1 MARPNSIADVT
12 DRTNLVATFHTEFI
26 NTSPIMLKHYAA
38 FIETAQKFN
47 GQVKPN
53 KWNKAQIEVFL
64 LSLKRNWNSNCWQIR
79 IHGLSERGIR

>member
-38 FIETAQKFN
+38 FIHWCDCKNWDNSQC
-47 GQVKPN
+47 
-53 KWNKAQIEVFL
+53 FL
-64 LSLKRNWNSNCWQIR
+64 LAQLVPKSMT
-79 IHGLSERGIR
+79 H